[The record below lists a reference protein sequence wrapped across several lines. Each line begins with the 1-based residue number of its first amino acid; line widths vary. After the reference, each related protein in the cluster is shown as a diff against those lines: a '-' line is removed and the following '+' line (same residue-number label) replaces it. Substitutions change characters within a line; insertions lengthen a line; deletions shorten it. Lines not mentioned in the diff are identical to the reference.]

1 MVTNPDARAVLYQQ
15 AIRQVEA
22 ELERVNAALAAME
35 TADEGS
41 DVTTRVSEPSREG
54 ATRPASVRDGILLK
68 LPELRG

>member
-1 MVTNPDARAVLYQQ
+1 MLNPDARAALYQQ
-15 AIRQVEA
+15 AIRQVKA

-54 ATRPASVRDGILLK
+54 ATRPAGVRDGILLK